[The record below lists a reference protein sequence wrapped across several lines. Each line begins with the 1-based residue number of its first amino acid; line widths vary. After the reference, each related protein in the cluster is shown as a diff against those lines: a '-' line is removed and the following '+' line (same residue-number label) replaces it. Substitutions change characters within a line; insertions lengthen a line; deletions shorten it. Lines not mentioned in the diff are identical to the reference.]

1 MKILTIEEQAMT
13 KKVNLLIIE
22 DEFNIRD
29 WLKKRL
35 DKTEGIDNLI
45 FANDYFEALD
55 ALKTQTLEIVILDL
69 SLPGGNGINLLKKIR
84 AEKRNCTVY
93 VFSVNSELKNACL
106 RMGADEFFDK
116 TTESELLIEAIENF
130 ELKYD

>member
-1 MKILTIEEQAMT
+1 MKILTKDELVMS
-13 KKVNLLIIE
+13 KKVNVLIIE
-22 DEFNIRD
+22 DDFNIRD
-29 WLKKRL
+29 WFKKRL
-35 DKTEGIDNLI
+35 YKTKGADNLI

-55 ALKTQTLEIVILDL
+55 ALKTQTSEIVILDL

-84 AEKRNCTVY
+84 AEKRNFTVY

-116 TTESELLIEAIENF
+116 TTESEQLIEAIENF
-130 ELKYD
+130 ELK